1 MTRRTGSPTPALV
14 TVVLAGCGQGG
25 LDPRGPRAARIHDVT
40 TVLTIVAMVV
50 ALVAVVVWVQAIMSP
65 AHPDLS
71 EASVDHLGESG
82 EAPSSAAFSMPG

>member
-14 TVVLAGCGQGG
+14 SVVLAGCGAGG
-25 LDPRGPRAARIHDVT
+25 LDPRAARIDDVT
-40 TVLTIVAMVV
+40 TVLTIAAMVV
-50 ALVAVVVWVQAIMSP
+50 ALVVVVVWVQAIMSP